1 MGKSGLVLVG
11 SLILCPGSWCAQGL
25 LCALPESVSPVLCK
39 FWQLYGGVNG
49 DLLQEGLC
57 HTQVYR
63 TQSPWTCSRPLL
75 TCTSAGDTQTQFWL
89 SLCRVTG
96 SWCAQDFVGAPR
108 VSLVGMGFDSKC
120 DFPPPTILLGR
131 PLFSWM
137 WVSFLVGS
145 NIVLLMVV

>member
-1 MGKSGLVLVG
+1 MSGAMISKGLIQFSVDGWRCVLSLLLDLRPNYGGGNEDNGDLLQKVPCVHCCTQCPLPCSRPLLTHASAGDSWTLMGKSGLVLVG

-63 TQSPWTCSRPLL
+63 TQSP
-75 TCTSAGDTQTQFWL
+75 
-89 SLCRVTG
+89 
-96 SWCAQDFVGAPR
+96 
-108 VSLVGMGFDSKC
+108 
-120 DFPPPTILLGR
+120 
-131 PLFSWM
+131 
-137 WVSFLVGS
+137 
-145 NIVLLMVV
+145 